1 MKSKTFGLAM
11 ATLIGFAAS
20 AQAAAIIP
28 TSTDTTSRS
37 GWTILTFTAGSG
49 EWTVPIGVTTVEVL
63 VVGGGG
69 SGMWQGG
76 GGGGGGFYGTTGL
89 GVTPGTE
96 INVTVGAGGIA
107 QPNRAVDTGS
117 YPVGEVSGS
126 GRESVFGSLIAYGG
140 EGGKFVW
147 TSSGAGYGQGG
158 TSGMNNQNLGGG
170 LVADLPNNSY
180 GSGSGAGVKGTVGTS
195 AAGGAGL
202 SSSITGLTQWYGGG
216 GGALVNG
223 PGTDGGGNGA
233 NGPWGTPGLAGAAN
247 TGGGG
252 GAGYGAPGGNGGT
265 GIVIV
270 AYQAIPEPSTC
281 ALVGIALV
289 PLFFR
294 RNRKSC

>member
-1 MKSKTFGLAM
+1 MKNIKNQWWIA
-11 ATLIGFAAS
+11 GFAAAFLS
-20 AQAAAIIP
+20 AGESVKAGMITQYEYNNQKVVVFSLSEWIGSPVGATNL
-28 TSTDTTSRS
+28 TSEPWTS
-37 GWTILTFTAGSG
+37 GS
-49 EWTVPIGVTTVEVL
+49 WSVPVGVTSLQVL

-126 GRESVFGSLIAYGG
+126 GGESVFGSLIAYGG

-158 TSGMNNQNLGGG
+158 TSGTNNQNLGGG
-170 LVADLPNNSY
+170 LVADLPNNTY
-180 GSGSGAGVKGTVGTS
+180 GSGSGAGVKGTVGIS

-233 NGPWGTPGLAGAAN
+233 NGPWETAGSAGSAN

-252 GAGYGAPGGNGGT
+252 GAG
-265 GIVIV
+265 
-270 AYQAIPEPSTC
+270 
-281 ALVGIALV
+281 
-289 PLFFR
+289 
-294 RNRKSC
+294 